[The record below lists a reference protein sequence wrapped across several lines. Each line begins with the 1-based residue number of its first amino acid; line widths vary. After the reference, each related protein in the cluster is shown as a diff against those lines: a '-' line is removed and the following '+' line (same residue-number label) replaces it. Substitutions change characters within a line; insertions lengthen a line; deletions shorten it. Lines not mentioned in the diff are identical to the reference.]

1 MKQDLHPEYTEVS
14 AKCSCGIVSTINS
27 VLKEGISIDFRSRC
41 HPFYTYAGKQKTID
55 AGGRVE
61 RYRKRFG
68 STAKTMEVGGS

>member
-14 AKCSCGIVSTINS
+14 VKCSFGTALTIKST
-27 VLKEGISIDFRSRC
+27 VKEGTSIDVCSSC
-41 HPFYTYAGKQKTID
+41 HPFYTGKQKSID
-55 AGGRVE
+55 DGGRVE